1 MTPRT
6 MTEPEA
12 WREIAR
18 QAADDE
24 SADIGAH
31 TSRRVYDQMCRR
43 VRDHGMDVPMS
54 SEHIALAALWL
65 ALEAEEEG
73 A

>member
-1 MTPRT
+1 

-18 QAADDE
+18 QAAGDE
-24 SADIGAH
+24 SADIDAH

-54 SEHIALAALWL
+54 SKHIALAALWL
-65 ALEAEEEG
+65 ALEAEEEN